1 MRLTPLHNLTNISL
15 FLSDALGAVM
25 EYHAQLMADV
35 VTQVKFAPGLSTSMN
50 PTVGQIV
57 HIRTRNHLVEA
68 VSSTRGG
75 TTVTLA
81 CVDDDNQGTKSEV
94 IWELEFDARIL
105 DDEAW
110 KSIGDTKKDFDPP
123 RHFAAFFNTVRWNC
137 VTATDPTLFQAPF
150 RAGIQIDPFQ
160 LEPLRLALR
169 LPRVNLFIAD
179 DVGLG
184 KTIEAGLI
192 ARELLLRRRIS
203 NIVVAAP
210 PSMIAQW
217 KDELEQRFGLTF
229 EVLNREYVRKVREE
243 RGFAVNPWET
253 HPRFLISQ
261 RLLIDDNYRKPLI
274 DWLNKNP
281 DGAPTTISGT
291 KAYDIK
297 VGTLLILDEAHHAA
311 PSSGTRYAIDSKIT
325 AAIREVAP
333 RFEHRLFLSAT
344 PHNGHSNSFSALLN
358 ILDESRF
365 IPGVPVTKGQLD
377 DVLVRRLKEDLRQIG
392 HAFPK
397 REIVQEDI
405 SVADSAPE
413 IRLPQLLEEYR
424 ATRRKRFAGASK
436 KKAAESMI
444 VISGLQQRLL
454 SSMEAFA
461 STLAKHREGVERLWA
476 GKPSIAVRA
485 GSSMQEIMCARDAD
499 DEDRAERSD
508 AEQTRAEGDAF
519 AAMSAEGSDAVID
532 TTAIAAE
539 ERKLLDAMRDI
550 VEAAR
555 YRADGKTE
563 RLIEWIRV
571 NCCAK
576 LGKSREARENA
587 TWTDTRV
594 IIFTEW
600 DATKRYIVDQLK
612 PLIEGTAD
620 AENRIEV
627 FHGPTSEEDRERI
640 KRAFNASPADNP
652 VRILICT
659 DAAREGLNLQ
669 AHCHHLFHFD
679 VPWNPSRLEQRNG
692 RIDRKLQPKPVVYCH
707 YFHYPQ
713 RPTDRVLKVL
723 IEKTKRINEQLGSVG
738 SVLSPKL
745 ARLLAMGISG
755 NLAETE
761 ALAKELEEEKVD
773 ATAQAE
779 IDAELESTRKRTDDL
794 RTEIATLERHLKKSK
809 ESLGLDNTALRDA
822 VSCSLELLK
831 HKGLKE
837 TKLAGGAT
845 AFELPPLEAARGGAA
860 DWTDTLD
867 TLRAPPKDGERD
879 HRWRSTAAIRPVVF
893 EAPSTLDESAVHLHL
908 EHRVVQR
915 LLGRFLAQGFVHHD
929 LSRTCL
935 GESRDGYARVVLL
948 GRLAL
953 YGGGAARLHEEVVA
967 VSARWSDPSKRTKLT
982 PEGADATRETL
993 TWLEQNLNKALGN
1006 TTKHTLPESTRKRL
1020 YSAVPADINALKS
1033 TLEQRCQEE
1042 AKKAEAALTKR
1053 GDAESKI
1060 MRETLETTRA
1070 RIVKK
1075 HAATLTEFD
1084 NLLLEWDQN
1093 ERRQLES
1100 NRRYWKQWLDNVE
1113 DDLQREPARV
1123 RNFYAVRSTRIEPLG
1138 IVYLVPASGLPE
1150 GTR

>member
-1 MRLTPLHNLTNISL
+1 MMASVATTSHGRLTI
-15 FLSDALGAVM
+15 
-25 EYHAQLMADV
+25 
-35 VTQVKFAPGLSTSMN
+35 
-50 PTVGQIV
+50 PTPGQIV
-57 HIRTRNHLVEA
+57 HLRTRNHLVEA
-68 VSSTRGG
+68 VARTAGG
-75 TTVTLA
+75 TVVTLA
-81 CVDDDNQGTKSEV
+81 CVDDDNQGAKTEV
-94 IWELEFDARIL
+94 IWELEFDARVL
-105 DDEAW
+105 DEEAW

-192 ARELLLRRRIS
+192 ARELLLRRRIT

-210 PSMIAQW
+210 PSMIMQW

-229 EVLNREYVRKVREE
+229 EIFDREYVRKIREE

-261 RLLIDDNYRKPLI
+261 RRLIDDNYRKPLI
-274 DWLNKNP
+274 EWLNKNP
-281 DGAPTTISGT
+281 DGAPTTMSGT

-311 PSSGTRYAIDSKIT
+311 PSSGQKYAIDSKIT
-325 AAIREVAP
+325 AAVREVAP

-358 ILDESRF
+358 ILDETRF
-365 IPGVPVTKGQLD
+365 IPGVPVAKGQLD

-392 HAFPK
+392 HAFPERK
-397 REIVQEDI
+397 IVQEDI
-405 SVADSAPE
+405 TVSASAPE
-413 IRLPQLLEEYR
+413 IVLPQLLEQYR
-424 ATRRKRFAGASK
+424 VARRKRFAGASK
-436 KKAAESMI
+436 TKSAQSMI

-476 GKPSIAVRA
+476 GNPVPVAPARVSM
-485 GSSMQEIMCARDAD
+485 SMQEILSAPDAD
-499 DEDRAERSD
+499 DDDRATRSET
-508 AEQTRAEGDAF
+508 EQTRAEGDAF
-519 AAMSAEGSDAVID
+519 AAFSADDSDAPFD
-532 TTAIAAE
+532 TRAIAAE
-539 ERKLLDAMRDI
+539 ERVLLDKMREI
-550 VEAAR
+550 AEPAR
-555 YRADGKTE
+555 YNADGKTL
-563 RLIEWIRV
+563 RLIEWLRA

-576 LGKSREARENA
+576 IGALRSDRDDAP
-587 TWTDTRV
+587 WTDTRV

-600 DATKRYIVDQLK
+600 DATKRYLVDQLM
-612 PLIEGTAD
+612 PLIQGTDDAD
-620 AENRIEV
+620 SRIEI
-627 FHGPTSEEDRERI
+627 FHGPTSEEERERI
-640 KRAFNASPADNP
+640 KRAFNASPAQNP

-669 AHCHHLFHFD
+669 AHCQHLFHFD

-692 RIDRKLQPKPVVYCH
+692 RIDRKLQPKSVVYCH
-707 YFHYPQ
+707 YFYYPQ

-723 IEKTKRINEQLGSVG
+723 IEKTKRINQQLGSVG

-745 ARLLAMGISG
+745 AKLLAMGISG

-761 ALAKELEEEKVD
+761 ALAKELDEENVSCE
-773 ATAQAE
+773 AQAE
-779 IDAELESTRKRTDDL
+779 IDAELESSRKRTDEL
-794 RTEIATLERHLKKSK
+794 KAEIATLERHLKKSK

-1006 TTKHTLPESTRKRL
+1006 TTKHTLPESTRMRL
-1020 YSAVPADINALKS
+1020 YSAVPADLDALKS

-1053 GDAESKI
+1053 GDAEAKI
-1060 MRETLETTRA
+1060 MRDTLESTRVS
-1070 RIVKK
+1070 IVKK
-1075 HAATLTEFD
+1075 HAETSANFD
-1084 NLLLEWDQN
+1084 GLLRGWDLDA
-1093 ERRQLES
+1093 RRQFES
-1100 NRRYWKQWLDNVE
+1100 NRRYWKSWLDNVD
-1113 DDLQREPARV
+1113 DDLTREPERV
-1123 RNFYAVRSTRIEPLG
+1123 KRFYAVRSTRIEPLG

>member
-1 MRLTPLHNLTNISL
+1 MASVTVSSLHES
-15 FLSDALGAVM
+15 A
-25 EYHAQLMADV
+25 
-35 VTQVKFAPGLSTSMN
+35 APTA
-50 PTVGQIV
+50 GQIV
-57 HIRTRNHLVEA
+57 HVRTRNHLVEA
-68 VSSTRGG
+68 VSQGPAG
-75 TTVTLA
+75 TVVQLA
-81 CVDDDNQGTKSEV
+81 CVDDDNQGARSEV

-105 DDEAW
+105 DEEAW

-137 VTATDPTLFQAPF
+137 VTATDPTLFQSPF

-192 ARELLLRRRIS
+192 ARELLLRRRIT

-210 PSMIAQW
+210 PSMLAQW

-229 EVLNREYVRKVREE
+229 EILDREYVRRIREE

-261 RLLIDDNYRKPLI
+261 RLLIDDNYRKPLV
-274 DWLNKNP
+274 DWLSKNP
-281 DGAPTTISGT
+281 DGAPTTVSGER
-291 KAYDIK
+291 AYDIK
-297 VGTLLILDEAHHAA
+297 TGTLLILDEAHHAA
-311 PSSGTRYAIDSKIT
+311 PSSGARYAIDSKIT
-325 AAIREVAP
+325 AAIRDIAP

-365 IPGVPVTKGQLD
+365 IPGMPVLKGQLN

-405 SVADSAPE
+405 RVADSAPE
-413 IRLPQLLEEYR
+413 IVLPQLLEQYR
-424 ATRRKRFAGASK
+424 TVRRKRFAGASK

-454 SSMEAFA
+454 SSFEAFA
-461 STLAKHREGVERLWA
+461 STLGKHREGMERVWA
-476 GKPSIAVRA
+476 GKATPVAPVRV
-485 GSSMQEIMCARDAD
+485 GSLMQEITCAPDAD
-499 DEDRAERSD
+499 DETRATRSD
-508 AEQTRAEGDAF
+508 ADQERAEGDAF
-519 AAMSAEGSDAVID
+519 AAFSAEVSDAAAD
-532 TTAIAAE
+532 AAALASIANE
-539 ERKLLDAMRDI
+539 ERAILDQMRDI
-550 VEAAR
+550 AEKAR
-555 YRADGKTE
+555 YEADGKTK
-563 RLIEWIRV
+563 RLIEWLRV

-576 LGKSREARENA
+576 IGAPRGDRDDAP
-587 TWTDTRV
+587 WTDTRV

-600 DATKRYIVDQLK
+600 DASKRYLLDQLRHR
-612 PLIEGTAD
+612 IEGTDQAD
-620 AENRIEV
+620 SRIEV
-627 FHGPTSEEDRERI
+627 FHGPTSEDERERI
-640 KRAFNASPADNP
+640 KRAFNTPPSEHP

-669 AHCHHLFHFD
+669 AHCQHLFHFD

-692 RIDRKLQPKPVVYCH
+692 RIDRKLQPKPTVYCH
-707 YFHYPQ
+707 YFHHPQ

-745 ARLLAMGISG
+745 AKLLQTGIAG
-755 NLAETE
+755 TLAETE
-761 ALAKELEEEKVD
+761 ALANELENEQLD
-773 ATAQAE
+773 PATQAE
-779 IDAELESTRKRTDDL
+779 IDAELESSRKRADAL
-794 RTEIATLERHLKKSK
+794 KAEITTLERHLAKSK
-809 ESLGLDNTALRDA
+809 ESLGLDNAALREA

-831 HKGLKE
+831 QTGLKQ
-837 TKLAGGAT
+837 TKLASGEV

-860 DWTDTLD
+860 DWSDTLD

-879 HRWRSTAAIRPVVF
+879 HRWRSNAPIRPVVF
-893 EAPSTLDESAVHLHL
+893 EAQSTLDESTVHLHL

-935 GESRDGYARVVLL
+935 GASRDEHARVVLL

-967 VSARWSDPSKRTKLT
+967 VSARWTDPAKRAKLT
-982 PEGADATRETL
+982 PEGAEATRETL
-993 TWLEQNLNKALGN
+993 DWLQQHLNQVLGSATAHAL
-1006 TTKHTLPESTRKRL
+1006 PAATRTRL
-1020 YSAVPADINALKS
+1020 YQCVPADLEALKD
-1033 TLEQRCQEE
+1033 TLEKRCADE
-1042 AKKAEAALTKR
+1042 AGKAAAMLAKR
-1053 GDAESKI
+1053 GEAESKV
-1060 MRETLETTRA
+1060 MRDTLERTRS
-1070 RIVKK
+1070 RIVKE
-1075 HAATLTEFD
+1075 HARTSEEFEGLLTGFD
-1084 NLLLEWDQN
+1084 AD
-1093 ERRQLES
+1093 ERRQFES
-1100 NRRYWKQWLDNVE
+1100 NRKYWKSWLDNVE
-1113 DDLQREPARV
+1113 DDLSREPDRV
-1123 RNFYAVRSTRIEPLG
+1123 RRFYEVRSTRIEPLG
-1138 IVYLVPASGLPE
+1138 IVYLVPSGGLP
-1150 GTR
+1150 GDATKGGR